1 MAIDCKI
8 SNLNFLNT
16 KTLRLILQA
25 ETDFQ
30 FLAGQYVMVELDKG
44 RKLPFSIACAPTP
57 NHEFEI
63 HLGGITAQSELAS
76 HVDWLQQCLNNSE
89 SIRIDEPAGHAWLRP
104 NTEKTVLIA
113 GGSGYTYTRSLL
125 QEALKHAPDSDITL
139 YWGAYSEDDLY
150 ENDYLN
156 ELAASH
162 TGFTYIPVTETKSVS
177 QQICQGKLL
186 DIVNKECDFSA
197 LPDTYIC
204 GRYEMVQ
211 TAFAELKN
219 RHHQLTIYSDALPAE

>member
-1 MAIDCKI
+1 MSIDCKI
-8 SNLNFLNT
+8 LELAYLNT
-16 KTLRLILQA
+16 RTLCLTLQA
-25 ETDFQ
+25 TSDFK
-30 FLAGQYVMVELDKG
+30 FLAGQYVMLELDKG
-44 RKLPFSIACAPTP
+44 QKLPFSIACAPTP

-76 HVDWLQQCLNNSE
+76 HVGWLQQCFKKGE
-89 SIRIDEPAGHAWLRP
+89 SIRVDEPAGHAWLRP
-104 NTEKTVLIA
+104 VSDKTVFIA

-162 TGFTYIPVTETKSVS
+162 TGFTYIPVTETKSVT
-177 QQICQGKLL
+177 QQIRQGKLL
-186 DIVNKECDFSA
+186 DIVNKECDFST

-219 RHHQLTIYSDALPAE
+219 RHHQLSIYSDALPAE